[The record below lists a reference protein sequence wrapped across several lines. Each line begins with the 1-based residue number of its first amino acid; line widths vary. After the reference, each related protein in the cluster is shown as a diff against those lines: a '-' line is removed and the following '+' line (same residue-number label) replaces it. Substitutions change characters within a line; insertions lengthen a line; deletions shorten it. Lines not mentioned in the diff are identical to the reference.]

1 MMQIHWQDLT
11 PEQFLKE
18 YWQKKP
24 LLIKNAFRDFSDPVD
39 ADELAGFAME
49 EEIESRII
57 SQQGK
62 EDWQVAHGPFSAFDQ
77 FGEQDWT
84 LLVQAT
90 NNWSTKTHDLLT
102 PFRFIPNWR
111 IDDVMV
117 SFSTPGGGVGPHL
130 DQYDVFIIQGQGKR
144 RWQVGLPDESLKQLL
159 PHPDLK
165 QVSDFTPVIDE
176 ITGPGDLL
184 YIPPN
189 HPHNGVAL
197 ENSLNY
203 SVGFQAP
210 NNQELWSAFAD
221 KLLDLDAGTRRLDDP
236 NRQLTE
242 NPEQLESKDIAQIK
256 NFMQAQ
262 LDDETLFNDF
272 IGSFLTQCHHAME
285 ILVPVTPIT
294 PEQLDDILSEEEICF
309 TPVSGIKSL
318 IISTPSP
325 CLYINGEAWALE
337 EKTFA
342 LATKLAQSL
351 PLTTQEIK
359 SFTSCLLNAQLL
371 TSVLNKGYWFIE

>member
-1 MMQIHWQDLT
+1 MMQINWQDLT

-24 LLIKNAFRDFSDPVD
+24 LLIKNAFPGFTDPVS

-57 SQQGK
+57 SQQK
-62 EDWQVAHGPFSAFDQ
+62 KDHWQVDHGPFAAFDQ
-77 FGEQDWT
+77 YGEQDWT

-90 NNWSTKTHDLLT
+90 NNWSPDTHALLG

-130 DQYDVFIIQGQGKR
+130 DQYDVFILQGQGKR
-144 RWQVGLPDESLKQLL
+144 RWQVGLPDSSLNQLL

-165 QVSDFTPVIDE
+165 QVSDFAPVIDE
-176 ITGPGDLL
+176 ITEPGDLL

-189 HPHNGVAL
+189 HPHNGVAID
-197 ENSLNY
+197 NSLNY

-221 KLLDLDAGTRRLDDP
+221 KLLDLDAGSQRLDD
-236 NRQLTE
+236 NAREMTKS
-242 NPEQLESKDIAQIK
+242 PEQLESRDIAKIK
-256 NFMQAQ
+256 AFMREQ
-262 LDDETLFNDF
+262 LNDEQLFNDF
-272 IGSFLTQCHHAME
+272 IGGFLTQCHHALE
-285 ILVPVTPIT
+285 ILVPVTPISL
-294 PEQLDDILSEEEICF
+294 EKLEDILSEEDIRF
-309 TPVSGIKSL
+309 MPVSGIKSL

-325 CLYINGEAWALE
+325 CLYINGEAWQLE
-337 EKTFA
+337 EKTLA

-351 PLTTQEIK
+351 PLTTSEIK
-359 SFTSCLLNAQLL
+359 SFTSCLPNAQLL